1 MYMYMYI
8 VYCILYI
15 VYCTLY
21 IVYCILYIVYV
32 CILKSFE
39 HVYVCVGV
47 HLKQCIAFFLQVV
60 AFILEIVAK
69 HHVGIR
75 DWTDWAWT
83 NHIIHSHLALPPL
96 YTPPTTV
103 QDNSCSTGGTS
114 WGTTRLWVA
123 LCFFLGLHL
132 DHFGHW
138 VPQNRP
144 PYPISGS
151 AGSPHTFAS
160 PASPGLVWSFQKHTC
175 TMCWWMML
183 VPGSMRHFKHAFQFS
198 YPQFR
203 SWWRVYTLILLQGL
217 PAQQLLIGTMPIMA
231 ATVLMPGLHLK
242 AALDVGNC
250 RLPKPASY
258 EDMYMPSSILQPL
271 CGSAVS

>member
-1 MYMYMYI
+1 M
-8 VYCILYI
+8 
-15 VYCTLY
+15 
-21 IVYCILYIVYV
+21 
-32 CILKSFE
+32 
-39 HVYVCVGV
+39 
-47 HLKQCIAFFLQVV
+47 
-60 AFILEIVAK
+60 
-69 HHVGIR
+69 
-75 DWTDWAWT
+75 
-83 NHIIHSHLALPPL
+83 HSHLALPPL
-96 YTPPTTV
+96 YTPPNNCPRQFV
-103 QDNSCSTGGTS
+103 QHRGYLLRYNTAMSCP
-114 WGTTRLWVA
+114 L
-123 LCFFLGLHL
+123 FFFGLHL

-183 VPGSMRHFKHAFQFS
+183 VPGSMWHFKHAFQFS

-250 RLPKPASY
+250 RLLKPASY